1 MSETAD
7 ALAYKANVRARTK
20 EKATTAKDALLGRV
34 RDVASNPRQAG
45 QQSLDATKRA
55 TDAVRR
61 RPQVI
66 AVAGGLAAVLGVAF
80 FRRAQ
85 RPARAP
91 AMSGRTTAVR
101 RGDPSR
107 GTDRRLAE
115 LGRRTGTDWRRR

>member
-66 AVAGGLAAVLGVAF
+66 AVAGGLAAVLGV
-80 FRRAQ
+80 
-85 RPARAP
+85 
-91 AMSGRTTAVR
+91 
-101 RGDPSR
+101 
-107 GTDRRLAE
+107 
-115 LGRRTGTDWRRR
+115 